1 MPRLRGAR
9 LAWRN
14 LTHDPRRL
22 LTSVAAIAFAV
33 FLMFTEVGFLNGLYD
48 SQVELVNQL
57 NADIIITNKL
67 KHTITYNEPF
77 PRRRLYQAKAL
88 AEVTAAYPLYI
99 EYELPWWK
107 NPEVRNRRPIRV
119 LAFNPEH
126 PVFLHADIAVHAA
139 ALRRPDTALI
149 DAKSKPYFGKLQ
161 AGVATELSGKQIRVV
176 GTFRLGTD
184 FVNEGN
190 VIMSD
195 RNFLKYFSTK
205 RERDAR
211 LGKVEIGLVRLVPG
225 ADSSAVVTALRRVL
239 PNDVAIY
246 TKRGYV
252 VHELRYWR
260 KNTPIG
266 VVFGLGAAMG
276 FVIGV
281 IICYQILYTDV
292 VDHLPQ
298 FATLKALG

>member
-1 MPRLRGAR
+1 M
-9 LAWRN
+9 
-14 LTHDPRRL
+14 
-22 LTSVAAIAFAV
+22 
-33 FLMFTEVGFLNGLYD
+33 
-48 SQVELVNQL
+48 
-57 NADIIITNKL
+57 
-67 KHTITYNEPF
+67 
-77 PRRRLYQAKAL
+77 
-88 AEVTAAYPLYI
+88 
-99 EYELPWWK
+99 
-107 NPEVRNRRPIRV
+107 
-119 LAFNPEH
+119 
-126 PVFLHADIAVHAA
+126 
-139 ALRRPDTALI
+139 RRPDTALI

-298 FATLKALG
+298 FATLKALGYHDRSVMGVVMQQALLLAVMGFVPGLVIGKVFYGLVAHWTGLLMYLTGPRIALVLALTVAMCAVSGGIAIRKVLSADPAEVF